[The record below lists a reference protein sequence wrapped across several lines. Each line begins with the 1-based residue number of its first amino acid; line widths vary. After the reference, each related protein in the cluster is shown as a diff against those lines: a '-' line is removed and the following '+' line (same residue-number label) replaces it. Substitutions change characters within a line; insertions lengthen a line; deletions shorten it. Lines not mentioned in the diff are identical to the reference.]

1 MLNTNARGALYTV
14 QACLPWLKQAEAGRV
29 ILTSSITGPVTGYPG
44 WAHYA
49 ASKAAQ
55 LGFMRTAALELAHHD
70 ITINAVL
77 PGNVLTEGLN
87 EMGPDYLEQMTRSV
101 PLRRLGSVRD
111 IGWAALFLAS
121 REAGFITGQTLVI
134 DGGQTLP
141 KAWRRCSPPPLPGPA
156 TAHRPWRRP
165 FRIRTELPC
174 RPPWIRRPPTPK
186 HDVSK
191 YGYVQ
196 ELDRSMNVWQL
207 TAFGLNYMVPIA
219 PAIIFGILLKLSG
232 GTVALPYLLA
242 GVAMLFTAFSY
253 AVMVR
258 NFRWP
263 ARSITTSA
271 GAAIRTSASCPAGC

>member
-1 MLNTNARGALYTV
+1 M

-101 PLRRLGSVRD
+101 PLRRLGVRD

-134 DGGQTLP
+134 DGGQTCP

-174 RPPWIRRPPTPK
+174 RPLLDLASADAE

-219 PAIIFGILLKLSG
+219 PAIIFGILLA
-232 GTVALPYLLA
+232 VRRHRRPVYLLA

>member
-1 MLNTNARGALYTV
+1 M
-14 QACLPWLKQAEAGRV
+14 
-29 ILTSSITGPVTGYPG
+29 
-44 WAHYA
+44 
-49 ASKAAQ
+49 
-55 LGFMRTAALELAHHD
+55 
-70 ITINAVL
+70 
-77 PGNVLTEGLN
+77 
-87 EMGPDYLEQMTRSV
+87 
-101 PLRRLGSVRD
+101 
-111 IGWAALFLAS
+111 
-121 REAGFITGQTLVI
+121 
-134 DGGQTLP
+134 
-141 KAWRRCSPPPLPGPA
+141 
-156 TAHRPWRRP
+156 
-165 FRIRTELPC
+165 
-174 RPPWIRRPPTPK
+174 PPTLDPASADAE